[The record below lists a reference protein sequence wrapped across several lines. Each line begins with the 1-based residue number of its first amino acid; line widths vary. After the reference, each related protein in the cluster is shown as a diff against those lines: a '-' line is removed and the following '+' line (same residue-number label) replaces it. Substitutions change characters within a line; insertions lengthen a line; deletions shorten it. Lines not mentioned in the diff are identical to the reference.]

1 VSSTFLLEIVL
12 KYSLV
17 RRGALQSHRKVNTR
31 FVTSGHV
38 VKKCKCCRH
47 QDFSFYCKMSKVT
60 KYGNFAHENMALT
73 LEAFRNSL
81 IGLRAATRVSILR
94 KET

>member
-1 VSSTFLLEIVL
+1 ML
-12 KYSLV
+12 
-17 RRGALQSHRKVNTR
+17 RGAPQSHRKFHTR